1 MHCHAVVGAAA
12 TGFGCVPGHA
22 PRRGLLATRTP
33 RERPTMMLGART
45 LPRPTAGAHK
55 PEWVPHPPLPLL
67 PRHEQAHAH
76 TCRMHPTHQPR
87 RCDCCGASTG
97 APRPARHTR
106 ELLSP
111 QSPGQVRW
119 DLRMRC
125 HSAPHHTHTHARG
138 RLAAAGGSWGVL
150 LRRPAGWQQPRT
162 PRGEKGGSTTL
173 RVPKSSLTSV
183 LTKPVAA

>member
-22 PRRGLLATRTP
+22 PRLLATRTP

-87 RCDCCGASTG
+87 RCDCCGAGTG
-97 APRPARHTR
+97 APPATHASCCRPNRPGRCVGICACAATARRTT
-106 ELLSP
+106 
-111 QSPGQVRW
+111 
-119 DLRMRC
+119 
-125 HSAPHHTHTHARG
+125 HTHTHAAGSQQQVAHGGCCCAG
-138 RLAAAGGSWGVL
+138 RLGGSSHAPPVGKKEGV
-150 LRRPAGWQQPRT
+150 RHSGFP
-162 PRGEKGGSTTL
+162 SHH
-173 RVPKSSLTSV
+173 
-183 LTKPVAA
+183 

>member
-22 PRRGLLATRTP
+22 PRLLATRTP

-76 TCRMHPTHQPR
+76 TCRTLEGGKVTQTQKKFRRTLPKSASCETGKFLIPIKYRNCIFYSVSYSFKPPGAPAPNPQPR
-87 RCDCCGASTG
+87 
-97 APRPARHTR
+97 PRALMRN
-106 ELLSP
+106 
-111 QSPGQVRW
+111 PGPCIAMQWWVPLPR
-119 DLRMRC
+119 DSGVCPGMPRGSSR
-125 HSAPHHTHTHARG
+125 RG
-138 RLAAAGGSWGVL
+138 RRASGQ
-150 LRRPAGWQQPRT
+150 R
-162 PRGEKGGSTTL
+162 
-173 RVPKSSLTSV
+173 
-183 LTKPVAA
+183 

>member
-22 PRRGLLATRTP
+22 PRLLATRTP

-125 HSAPHHTHTHARG
+125 HSAPHHTHTHAAGSQQQVAHGGCCCAG
-138 RLAAAGGSWGVL
+138 RLGGSSHAPPVGKKEGV
-150 LRRPAGWQQPRT
+150 RHSGFP
-162 PRGEKGGSTTL
+162 SHH
-173 RVPKSSLTSV
+173 
-183 LTKPVAA
+183 